1 MRQRRIIW
9 HILPYYFLIV
19 IIALVAVS
27 WYASSTV
34 RHFFIDETER
44 GLEERARLLREY
56 IFREGPEFLYD
67 IDTADAICDTI
78 GAVSGM
84 RVTLILPS
92 GRVAGDSEK
101 DPLLMENH
109 ANRPE
114 VISAFRGESGSSLR
128 YSETLKRNH
137 LYVAVP
143 VYEEGRLLAVIRTSV
158 PLVALE
164 ESLGWMN
171 NRIFWAGL
179 VAALLALIM
188 GWLVSRKITGPL
200 KTIRRGAE
208 RFARDDLDYR
218 LPRQGLL
225 ETDTLSE
232 VMNDMAERLAVR
244 IENARRQSMEQE
256 AIFSSM
262 NEGLLVV
269 DNDEKVMKINPLARE
284 IFGIGGRDVIGK
296 PIQEVVR
303 NYEVE
308 KLAGKLISGVN
319 PEEIEIRLG
328 EEKYYSVSGAPLYGA
343 DGENQGAVIV
353 LRDIDRLRKLEN
365 IRRDFVA
372 NVSHELRTPIT
383 TIKGFSETL
392 LDERGSN
399 PEKLRRFLKI
409 ISRHA
414 NRMNYIIEDLLTLSR
429 LQQTRNGEERYSRLN
444 IQDVLD
450 ETLDFCLA
458 GAEDRDIEI
467 ITEYPEDLYIRAVPV
482 LISQAISN
490 LVDNAIKNSDSGSKV
505 KIIVTEDEESVYIE
519 VKDRGRGIGEKH
531 LPRIFERFYRVDRAR
546 SRREGGTGLGL
557 AIVKHIAQVH
567 GGRVEVESELGKG
580 SKFTIIIPAA

>member
-1 MRQRRIIW
+1 MRQKSIIW
-9 HILPYYFLIV
+9 HILPYHFLIV

-84 RVTLILPS
+84 RATLILPS
-92 GRVAGDSEK
+92 GRVVGDSEK

-158 PLVALE
+158 PLVSLE

-200 KTIRRGAE
+200 ETIRRGAE

-244 IENARRQSMEQE
+244 IEKARRQSMEQE

-269 DNDEKVMKINPLARE
+269 DNDEKVMKMNPLARE
-284 IFGIGGRDVIGK
+284 IFGIGSRDVIGK

-319 PEEIEIRLG
+319 PEEIEIKLG
-328 EEKYYSVSGAPLYGA
+328 GEKYYSVSGAPLYGA

-383 TIKGFSETL
+383 TIKGFAETL

-414 NRMNYIIEDLLTLSR
+414 DRMNYIIEDLLTLSR
-429 LQQTRNGEERYSRLN
+429 LQQTQNGEERYSRLN

-467 ITEYPEDLYIRAVPV
+467 ITEFPEDLYIRAVPV
-482 LISQAISN
+482 LISQAVSN
-490 LVDNAIKNSDSGSKV
+490 LVDNAIKNSEPGSKV
-505 KIIVTEDEESVYIE
+505 KVIVTEDGENVYID
-519 VKDRGRGIGEKH
+519 VTDRGRGIGEKH

-580 SKFTIIIPAA
+580 SKFTLIIPAA

>member
-9 HILPYYFLIV
+9 HILPYHFLIV
-19 IIALVAVS
+19 IIALVGVS

-56 IFREGPEFLYD
+56 MFREGPEFLYD

-109 ANRPE
+109 AHRPE

-179 VAALLALIM
+179 VAAVLALVM

-200 KTIRRGAE
+200 ETIRRGAA

-269 DNDEKVMKINPLARE
+269 DNDEKVMKMNPLARE

-319 PEEIEIRLG
+319 PEEIEIKLG

-414 NRMNYIIEDLLTLSR
+414 DRMNYIIEDLLTLSR
-429 LQQTRNGEERYSRLN
+429 LQQTQNGEERYSRLN

-490 LVDNAIKNSDSGSKV
+490 LVDNAIKNSDPGSKV

-519 VKDRGRGIGEKH
+519 VIDRGRGIGEKH